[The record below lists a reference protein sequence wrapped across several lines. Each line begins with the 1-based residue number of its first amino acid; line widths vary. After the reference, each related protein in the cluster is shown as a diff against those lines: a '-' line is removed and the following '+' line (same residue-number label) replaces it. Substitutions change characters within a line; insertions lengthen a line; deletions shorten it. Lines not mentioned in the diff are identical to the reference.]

1 MKIMI
6 SRCTVLKRCV
16 KSTDLDS
23 DGHTR
28 SGYGSK
34 KDGPAVIHLKPYKT
48 HVGPKRHFVVR
59 TLMDFNGFHG
69 KRSKVRNKALR
80 ISMMEVQDG
89 IPTLKSI

>member
-1 MKIMI
+1 M
-6 SRCTVLKRCV
+6 KRCV

-69 KRSKVRNKALR
+69 KRSKVLNKALR
-80 ISMMEVQDG
+80 ISMIEVQDG

>member
-1 MKIMI
+1 M
-6 SRCTVLKRCV
+6 KRCV

-48 HVGPKRHFVVR
+48 HVGLNRYFVVR
-59 TLMDFNGFHG
+59 TLMDFNGFYG
-69 KRSKVRNKALR
+69 KRSKVRNEAQR
-80 ISMMEVQDG
+80 ISMKRIREA
-89 IPTLKSI
+89 IPTLRQG